1 MKSTKLDIESKS
13 IARDIELR
21 CFIPVIVLTS
31 VAVSLIVGGFF
42 VPPIGIIDGSV
53 IQAVG
58 EIFAFTALLEIP
70 HCIVVAK
77 DKNISFRHGD
87 TEVTV
92 KGCDDSEID

>member
-1 MKSTKLDIESKS
+1 MSKTKLDL
-13 IARDIELR
+13 ELR
-21 CFIPVIVLTS
+21 CFIPVIILTTI
-31 VAVSLIVGGFF
+31 AVSLIVAGFF

-77 DKNISFRHGD
+77 GKTISFKHGE
-87 TEVTV
+87 TEVNIN
-92 KGCDDSEID
+92 GCEESGID